1 LPFVPDV
8 IAAMRTAPRRVAPSR
23 ADGRSRPR
31 ADVIAR
37 ASKVASTIAITSV
50 RIARA

>member
-1 LPFVPDV
+1 LPFVPGV
-8 IAAMRTAPRRVAPSR
+8 IAGMRTAPRRIAP
-23 ADGRSRPR
+23 PR

-37 ASKVASTIAITSV
+37 ASKVASTIAIISM